1 MSRISPRVSV
11 LFLWTPLLAGAPT
24 VSGQEPLKGVVWVRS
39 TGSDAYSGQGD
50 RGIGIVYFSGG
61 AGYGRVE
68 ADTLLIRAQ
77 PDSGSAVVGAFLY
90 TEHEKGISWSYSV
103 GAPVPLR
110 PNVLEF
116 GYEES
121 GIPLDSVTAAGSWG
135 RVILGFDDNGTA
147 YRGWMSL
154 DSSRVKYLL
163 WRKVLA
169 GNDVFFLPGQPPRFY
184 AKPGGGELPL
194 SVETGSNADYILHPL
209 EIRGPWM
216 RVRVAQPADMCVGPD
231 AAKSR
236 TAEAWIRYLRADGRP
251 LVWYYTR
258 GC

>member
-1 MSRISPRVSV
+1 MSRISPRVSL
-11 LFLWTPLLAGAPT
+11 LFLWTPVLAGAPA
-24 VSGQEPLKGVVWVRS
+24 VSGQEPLDSVVWVRS
-39 TGSDAYSGQGD
+39 TESDSYSGHGD
-50 RGIGIVYFSGG
+50 PGIGIVYFKGG
-61 AGYGRVE
+61 AGYGRVR
-68 ADTLLIRAQ
+68 ADTLLIRAR

-90 TEHEKGISWSYSV
+90 TEHKAGISWGYSV
-103 GAPVPLR
+103 GAPVRLR

-121 GIPLDSVTAAGSWG
+121 GIPLDSLAVASSWG
-135 RVILGFDDNGTA
+135 RVILGFHKDGA
-147 YRGWMSL
+147 PYHGWMSL
-154 DSSRVKYLL
+154 DSARVKYLL

-169 GNDVFFLPGQPPRFY
+169 GNDVFFLPGEAPRFY
-184 AKPGGGELPL
+184 AKPGGAEVPL
-194 SVETGSNADYILHPL
+194 SVKTGSNADYILHPL
-209 EIRGPWM
+209 EVRGPWL
-216 RVRVAQPADMCVGPD
+216 RVRVAEPADICGSD

>member
-1 MSRISPRVSV
+1 MPQISLRLSV
-11 LFLWTPLLAGAPT
+11 LFLWTLVLAGAPA
-24 VSGQEPLKGVVWVRS
+24 VSGQEPLDGVVWVRS
-39 TGSDAYSGQGD
+39 TGSDSYSGQGD
-50 RGIGIVYFSGG
+50 RGIGIAYCSGG
-61 AGYGRVE
+61 AGYGRVK

-77 PDSGSAVVGAFLY
+77 PDPGSAVVGAFLY
-90 TEHEKGISWSYSV
+90 TELKPGISWSYSV
-103 GAPVPLR
+103 GAPVRLR

-121 GIPLDSVTAAGSWG
+121 GIPLDSLAVAGSWG
-135 RVILGFDDNGTA
+135 RVILGFHKDGA
-147 YRGWMSL
+147 PYHGWMSL
-154 DSSRVKYLL
+154 DSTRVKYLL

-169 GNDVFFLPGQPPRFY
+169 HNRVFFLPGQPPRFY
-184 AKPGGGELPL
+184 ANPAGRKLPL

-209 EIRGPWM
+209 EVRGPWM
-216 RVRVAQPADMCVGPD
+216 RVRVAEPADICGSD